1 MRKLLLLLAV
11 AAACT
16 GRPEPLPPL
25 VLDTVLGPG
34 EVRCG
39 PVTKESELIGGPALA
54 FKAAGAGLA
63 EESAELVWIAFAVR
77 SVQVDVLVGQSFLG
91 EAALEVGHGNGLAVV
106 AARVAGVRHGHVV
119 HGVGLCFHAALQKKT
134 GLRRVPSKVA
144 RGEIRRPNPTPRC
157 GHWPLRYGRCRSLR
171 GSTRPRHGRG
181 RSRPESCRAS
191 LRGWRWLPPRYRH
204 RRRTPYPTCR
214 WSRQPRLGWSVR
226 RSGCPRSGRSRRSG
240 SSGSRHP
247 RSCAAPPG
255 RS

>member
-63 EESAELVWIAFAVR
+63 EESAELVWIAFAVL

-144 RGEIRRPNPTPRC
+144 RGEIRPPNPTRGC
-157 GHWPLRYGRCRSLR
+157 GRWRRRYARSRSLR
-171 GSTRPRHGRG
+171 DNTRPRRAHGRSHPG
-181 RSRPESCRAS
+181 SCRAS
-191 LRGWRWLPPRYRH
+191 LLGWRWLPPRYP
-204 RRRTPYPTCR
+204 RRRRMPCRTWR
-214 WSRQPRLGWSVR
+214 WSRPPRDRKS
-226 RSGCPRSGRSRRSG
+226 
-240 SSGSRHP
+240 
-247 RSCAAPPG
+247 
-255 RS
+255 